1 MGRKLLILTTIA
13 MALTISCGRDSG
25 FWSAEDGKF
34 VRDGKT
40 EYFIG
45 ANMWY
50 APLLASDTDV
60 ADLERL
66 GEELDCLKSMGVNN
80 LRVLAG
86 ADGDAG
92 VKWKVEPALQTAP
105 GVYDEN
111 VFVGLD
117 RFLVELGKRD
127 MTAVIYLNNAWEW
140 SGGFGQ
146 YLEWTGHG
154 KAVSANDVTWEEY
167 CEITSKVTTDE
178 RAKSMFMEH
187 VKKVVSRVN
196 TVTGRPYSEDPA
208 IFSWQIC
215 NEPRCFVRVD
225 SVKAEFEKWL
235 VRTAAL
241 IKSIDN
247 NHMVSVGSEGLYGC
261 EVDMD
266 LFEKIHS
273 CPDIDYLT
281 MHIWPANWNWVRKD
295 SLETD
300 LPEAYAKTD
309 KYIDMH
315 IASAEK
321 LRKPV
326 VIEEFGYPRDGYKFD
341 KSTPVAARDAYYTHI
356 FRRLEDSAKSD
367 GVLAGVNFWAWGGE
381 AGQSA
386 ESIWWHRGDDY
397 CGDPAQE
404 PQGLYSVYES
414 DTATVAIIRNFNEL
428 LRKPNKND

>member
-1 MGRKLLILTTIA
+1 M
-13 MALTISCGRDSG
+13 
-25 FWSAEDGKF
+25 
-34 VRDGKT
+34 
-40 EYFIG
+40 
-45 ANMWY
+45 
-50 APLLASDTDV
+50 
-60 ADLERL
+60 
-66 GEELDCLKSMGVNN
+66 
-80 LRVLAG
+80 
-86 ADGDAG
+86 
-92 VKWKVEPALQTAP
+92 KWKVEPALQTAP

-167 CEITSKVTTDE
+167 CEITSKFTTDE
-178 RAKSMFMEH
+178 RAKSMFMEY

-295 SLETD
+295 SLEID

-367 GVLAGVNFWAWGGE
+367 GVLAGVNFWAWGGK

-414 DTATVAIIRNFNEL
+414 DTSTVAIIRNFNEL

>member
-1 MGRKLLILTTIA
+1 
-13 MALTISCGRDSG
+13 MALTISCGRDGG
-25 FWSAEDGKF
+25 FWSAADGKF
-34 VRDGKT
+34 VRGGKT

-60 ADLERL
+60 ADPERL
-66 GEELDCLKSMGVNN
+66 GEELDCLKSMGVTN

-117 RFLVELGKRD
+117 RFLAELGKRD

-167 CEITSKVTTDE
+167 CEITSKFTTDE
-178 RAKSMFMEH
+178 SAKSMFMEH

-235 VRTAAL
+235 VRTATL
-241 IKSIDN
+241 IKSIDKN
-247 NHMVSVGSEGLYGC
+247 N
-261 EVDMD
+261 
-266 LFEKIHS
+266 
-273 CPDIDYLT
+273 
-281 MHIWPANWNWVRKD
+281 
-295 SLETD
+295 
-300 LPEAYAKTD
+300 
-309 KYIDMH
+309 
-315 IASAEK
+315 
-321 LRKPV
+321 
-326 VIEEFGYPRDGYKFD
+326 
-341 KSTPVAARDAYYTHI
+341 
-356 FRRLEDSAKSD
+356 
-367 GVLAGVNFWAWGGE
+367 
-381 AGQSA
+381 
-386 ESIWWHRGDDY
+386 
-397 CGDPAQE
+397 
-404 PQGLYSVYES
+404 
-414 DTATVAIIRNFNEL
+414 
-428 LRKPNKND
+428 